1 MSQSVKPYKES
12 KASKK
17 EQVAQMFDN
26 ISHRYDFL
34 NHFLSLGIDKIWRKK
49 AVKLIKQQSPKYIL
63 DVATGTADFAIETI
77 SCSPITVTGVDISE
91 GMLEKGRQKIKRKGL
106 QEVVQLKYG
115 DSEDLPFEDESFD
128 AIIVGFGVRNFEN
141 LSLGLSEM
149 KRVLKKNGQVAI
161 LELSKPKNFPI
172 KQLYQFYFK
181 VILPVVGRLFSKDSS
196 AYTYLPDS
204 VQAFPEGDEFGD
216 ILSSLGYNNVEIKP
230 LSGGIAT
237 IYYAIK

>member
-91 GMLEKGRQKIKRKGL
+91 GMLEKGRQKIKRKIRMPAKGSS
-106 QEVVQLKYG
+106 VSVH
-115 DSEDLPFEDESFD
+115 S
-128 AIIVGFGVRNFEN
+128 
-141 LSLGLSEM
+141 
-149 KRVLKKNGQVAI
+149 VL
-161 LELSKPKNFPI
+161 
-172 KQLYQFYFK
+172 
-181 VILPVVGRLFSKDSS
+181 GRLRCPPCD
-196 AYTYLPDS
+196 
-204 VQAFPEGDEFGD
+204 
-216 ILSSLGYNNVEIKP
+216 
-230 LSGGIAT
+230 
-237 IYYAIK
+237 